1 MFFTTFMSFMSAFH
15 PMAARTVLFL
25 LAIFVAWPAPG
36 LGDPRAAETQSSF
49 AAQIA
54 ALSEP
59 GGYFDTDNLISNER
73 SYLHV
78 LSDLRRGNV
87 RGGAYLG
94 VGPDQNFS
102 YIAAIRPSMAVILDV
117 RRDNLLL
124 HLLFK
129 ALFATS
135 RTRVE
140 YLALLF
146 GREVPEPTAPW
157 QQRSIEE
164 IAAHLDAARVP
175 AQSAMDVGRSKI
187 AERIKS
193 FGVPLSPQDL
203 QTIDR
208 FHRRFAEAGLGL
220 LFQSTGR
227 APQAYNPTYR
237 QLLLETDDGGRQSNF
252 LATEDAFQFLKALQ
266 ARDLVIPVVGDFGG
280 PKALTAIAKFLAD
293 RNERVSAFYTSN
305 VEFYL
310 FRNGTFPTFVANVG
324 RLPRAPHAVII
335 RSVFGGGSGSYS
347 LTQPL
352 GELVDGFAQG
362 RFRQYGE
369 LTSGC

>member
-1 MFFTTFMSFMSAFH
+1 MNPFRLPVHGLAI
-15 PMAARTVLFL
+15 ALAVL
-25 LAIFVAWPAPG
+25 LAIWTPSADGF
-36 LGDPRAAETQSSF
+36 LRATPQATF

-59 GGYFDTDNLISNER
+59 GGHFDTDNLISNER

-78 LSDLRRGNV
+78 LTDLRRGNV
-87 RGGAYLG
+87 RGGAYVG

-102 YIAAIRPSMAVILDV
+102 YIAAIRPSIAVILDV

-146 GREVPEPTAPW
+146 GREVPEPPASW

-164 IAAHLDAARVP
+164 IAAHIDAARIP
-175 AQSAMDVGRSKI
+175 AQAALDARRIKI
-187 AERIKS
+187 AERIKG
-193 FGVPLSPQDL
+193 FGVALSAQDL
-203 QTIDR
+203 QTIER

-220 LFQSTGR
+220 LFQSAGR

-237 QLLLETDDGGRQSNF
+237 ELLLETDDTGRQGNF
-252 LATEDAFQFLKALQ
+252 LATEEAFQFLKALQ
-266 ARDLVIPVVGDFGG
+266 ARDLLIPVVGDFGG
-280 PKALTAIAKFLAD
+280 PKALAAIGRFLSQ
-293 RNERVSAFYTSN
+293 RSERVSAFYASN

-310 FRNGTFPTFVANVG
+310 FRNGAFPRFVANLG
-324 RLPRAPHAVII
+324 QLPRAQNAVII

-352 GELVDGFAQG
+352 GELVAGFAQG
-362 RFRQYGE
+362 RFRQYWE
-369 LTSGC
+369 LTATGR